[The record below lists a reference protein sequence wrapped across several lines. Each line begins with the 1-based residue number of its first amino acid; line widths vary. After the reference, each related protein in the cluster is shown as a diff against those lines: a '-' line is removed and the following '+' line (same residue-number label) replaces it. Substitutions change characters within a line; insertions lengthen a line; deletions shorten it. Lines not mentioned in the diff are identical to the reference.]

1 MDLYDTI
8 IVGGG
13 IAGLYT
19 AYLLKNLNPNHR
31 FIILEKENYLGGRIL
46 TYSDKYMT
54 VEKGGARFSEN
65 HQLLIDLLKEM
76 GLHKKIVEA
85 SPDAV
90 YAPAD
95 GTPSIYNSIFDYENY
110 YSNPLSSLF
119 DILTEFYVNSPTPIA
134 PLIVRVVIASKLES
148 KDYLISRTFTDFAK
162 EVLTAEEVQHIHDA
176 FGYST
181 ELVEM
186 NANDC
191 VALLENGLNPR
202 QKFFVLAGGL
212 SQLIHRMADFL
223 NKGEKRVITG
233 TEVRHVTHHS
243 NHFVIKTKT
252 REYRAIN
259 CVFAVPKQCLE
270 QMAFFKPIRKKLGYI
285 KCFPLCRIYC
295 KFDMND
301 RKNDWLHNLP
311 KITTNNNLRII
322 IPIDAKNGVI
332 MASYTDHKYADFWLR
347 LYEKEGVRGVNQEL
361 VKLYKETLGVDIPSP
376 ISTKVFHWGCGVGYW
391 GKGAD
396 SASLEETFLHPFP
409 EMPLFI
415 CGEHYSS
422 DSQQWIEG
430 ALKTATKVVEQIIP
444 TTR

>member
-19 AYLLKNLNPNHR
+19 AHLLQKQNKR
-31 FIILEKENYLGGRIL
+31 FVVLEKEKYLGGRLL

-65 HQLLIDLLKEM
+65 HKLLLDLLKEV
-76 GLHKKIVEA
+76 GLDKKIVEA

-90 YAPAD
+90 FAPAD
-95 GTPSIYNSIFDYENY
+95 GTPTMYNSIFDFD
-110 YSNPLSSLF
+110 SDPGINPFSKLF

-134 PLIVRVVIASKLES
+134 PLIVRVVLASKFES
-148 KDYLISRTFTDFAK
+148 KEYLISRTFTEFAK
-162 EVLTAEEVQHIHDA
+162 EVLTNEEVQHIHDA

-191 VALLENGLNPR
+191 IALMEGGLNPR

-212 SQLIHRMADFL
+212 SQLINELVARLRKNVF
-223 NKGEKRVITG
+223 TG
-233 TEVRHVTHHS
+233 SEVRAVTYHA
-243 NHFVIKTKT
+243 NHFAIKTKT
-252 REYRAIN
+252 REYRGIN
-259 CVFAVPKQCLE
+259 CVFAVPKQALE
-270 QMAFFKPIRKKLGYI
+270 QLAFFKPIYKELDYI

-295 KFDMND
+295 KFDMKN
-301 RKNDWLHNLP
+301 RKNAWLNNLP

-322 IPIDAKNGVI
+322 IPIDPKNGVI

-347 LYEKEGVRGVNQEL
+347 LFEKDGVKGVNQEL
-361 VKLYKETLGVDIPSP
+361 VKLYKETLGIDIPMP

-396 SASLEETFLHPFP
+396 SASLEKTFLHPFA
-409 EMPLFI
+409 EMPIYI
-415 CGEHYSS
+415 CGEHYSANT
-422 DSQQWIEG
+422 QQWIEG
-430 ALKTATKVVEQIIP
+430 ALVTAKKVVERIVH
-444 TTR
+444 

>member
-1 MDLYDTI
+1 MELYDTV

-19 AYLLKNLNPNHR
+19 AHLLQKRKPNHK
-31 FIILEKENYLGGRIL
+31 FIILEKEKYLGGRLL

-65 HQLLIDLLKEM
+65 HHLLLDLLREM
-76 GLHKKIVEA
+76 ELDKKVVEA
-85 SPDAV
+85 SPDAF
-90 YAPAD
+90 YSPAD
-95 GTPSIYNSIFDYENY
+95 GTPILYNSVFDFDDRPI
-110 YSNPLSSLF
+110 NPLAKLF
-119 DILTEFYVNSPTPIA
+119 DLFTEAYINSPTPIA
-134 PLIVRVVIASKLES
+134 PLLTRVILASKLET
-148 KDYLISRTFTDFAK
+148 KANLISQTFTDFAK
-162 EVLTAEEVQHIHDA
+162 DVLSTDEIQHIHDA

-186 NANDC
+186 NAYDC

-212 SQLIHRMADFL
+212 TQLI
-223 NKGEKRVITG
+223 NKMVSTINRGERRVFTG
-233 TEVRHVTHHS
+233 YEVLSATYDQ

-252 REYRAIN
+252 RTYRSIN
-259 CVFAVPKQCLE
+259 CVFAVPKQGLE
-270 QMAFFKPIRKKLGYI
+270 KLALFKPIYKELGYI
-285 KCFPLCRIYC
+285 GCFPLCRIYC
-295 KFDMND
+295 KFDMNN
-301 RKNDWLHNLP
+301 RENAWIRNLP

-322 IPIDAKNGVI
+322 IPINPQSGVI

-347 LYEKEGVRGVNQEL
+347 LFKSEGVKGVNKEL
-361 VKLYKETLGVDIPSP
+361 VKLYKETLGIEIPFP

-396 SASLEETFLHPFP
+396 SAELEKMFLQPFKNT
-409 EMPLFI
+409 PLYI
-415 CGEHYSS
+415 CGEHYSA

-430 ALKTATKVVEQIIP
+430 GLATAEKVVAKIVA
-444 TTR
+444 

>member
-19 AYLLKNLNPNHR
+19 AHLLNKQNQR
-31 FIILEKENYLGGRIL
+31 FIVLEKEKYLGGRLL

-65 HQLLIDLLKEM
+65 HRLLLDLLKEL
-76 GLHKKIVEA
+76 GLDKKIVEA

-95 GTPSIYNSIFDYENY
+95 GTSSVYNSVFDFEN
-110 YSNPLSSLF
+110 YSNPLSTLF

-134 PLIVRVVIASKLES
+134 PLIVRVIMASKFDS
-148 KDYLISRTFTDFAK
+148 KEYLISRTFTEYAK
-162 EVLTAEEVQHIHDA
+162 EILTDEEVQHIFDA

-191 VALLENGLNPR
+191 IALLEGGLNPR
-202 QKFFVLAGGL
+202 QKFFVLAGGI
-212 SQLIHRMADFL
+212 SQLINQLVNLL
-223 NKGEKRVITG
+223 NKGERRVFTG
-233 TEVRHVTHHS
+233 SEVRQISHET
-243 NHFVIKTKT
+243 NHFIIKTKT

-259 CVFAVPKQCLE
+259 CVFAVPKQALE
-270 QMAFFKPIRKKLGYI
+270 QMAFFKPIYKELGLI

-295 KFDMND
+295 KFDMNN
-301 RKNDWLHNLP
+301 RKNAWLHNLP

-322 IPIDAKNGVI
+322 IPIDPKSGVI
-332 MASYTDHKYADFWLR
+332 MASYTDHKFADFWLH
-347 LYEKEGVRGVNQEL
+347 LYEKEGTKGVNQEL
-361 VKLYKETLGVDIPSP
+361 VKLYKETLGIDIPSP
-376 ISTKVFHWGCGVGYW
+376 ISTKVFHWKCGVGYW

-396 SASLEETFLHPFP
+396 SASLEKTFLHPFP
-409 EMPLFI
+409 EMRLFI
-415 CGEHYSS
+415 CGEHYSA

-430 ALKTATKVVEQIIP
+430 ALKTAKKVVEKII
-444 TTR
+444 